1 MAVKKIVKKSKPKK
15 RTKRATMNQSVRQTV
30 IVNQAPA
37 PKRRRKSAPKKASS
51 DKFGVPSSGLGV
63 VTNLIEKIVNL
74 QAEQSKVN
82 RELTQPK
89 QIESA
94 PRVLAIEP
102 PAIEPPSPTPSRIPS
117 IMGSARSL
125 ATGLMSRGQSQEQ
138 NLDGFGPL
146 SRQSSVRSEVEP
158 PAKQLKSI
166 LSNPTRKVVDV
177 SSFKDTKTTKAKPF
191 FQSAMVSSFKKNT
204 ESKSN
209 PTTKVDGL
217 SSLMDTKTNQAS
229 SSLPEPLDI
238 EIPKLKR
245 QSTAE
250 RAVDSAKSMV
260 SSVLTSISSKKKI
273 EPKKFDEL
281 KTEPKAKKVV
291 ERKQSLDSVP
301 DGSSGGNKP
310 EKDLTTIQEKKQ
322 TNKITPEQQEDK
334 IKRLRYEMEVA
345 KEELDFNLDD
355 DQEKELEKKYKQSI
369 KTFERFKERVDN
381 RKMGLEDTDA
391 KPKKGKLLQR
401 KEIQEQ
407 RGAEEPKKKIR
418 IVTDKEKDEK
428 ALRRLKQFANDAQE
442 RYDKTQT
449 KGTFYADNT
458 IYSYRSKAKRSK
470 EEYDEAVKE
479 FNKTY

>member
-1 MAVKKIVKKSKPKK
+1 MAVKKIVKKKQPKK
-15 RTKRATMNQSVRQTV
+15 RTKRMTMNQSVRQTV

-37 PKRRRKSAPKKASS
+37 PKRRRKSAPKKASA

-94 PRVLAIEP
+94 PPVLP
-102 PAIEPPSPTPSRIPS
+102 IEPPSPTPSRFS
-117 IMGSARSL
+117 SVMGSTRSL

-146 SRQSSVRSEVEP
+146 SRQNTPVEP

-166 LSNPTRKVVDV
+166 LSNPIRKVADV
-177 SSFKDTKTTKAKPF
+177 SSFKDTKTTKSKPF
-191 FQSAMVSSFKKNT
+191 FQSAMVSSLKKNT

-229 SSLPEPLDI
+229 SSLPEPLD
-238 EIPKLKR
+238 IPKLKR

-334 IKRLRYEMEVA
+334 IKRLRYEMEEA
-345 KEELDFNLDD
+345 KEELDLNLDD
-355 DQEKELEKKYKQSI
+355 EQEKELEKKYKQSI
-369 KTFERFKERVDN
+369 KTFEKFKERVDN
-381 RKMGLEDTDA
+381 RKMGLQDTDA
-391 KPKKGKLLQR
+391 KPKKSKLLER

-470 EEYDEAVKE
+470 EDYDEAVKE